1 MQSIN
6 NPPTLNTREKNEV
19 SRAQLVLSG
28 LPYKLFIESCRAE
41 KTKEAYSSSLK
52 AFMLFRS
59 MYDVEVL
66 VTEEPKRAQQYIID
80 FLMVLK
86 EKGLSW
92 QTRVIRAAALK
103 HFYEMND
110 VVLNWKK
117 INRFIG
123 EKSRT
128 VRDRAYTHEEV
139 KKMVEKC
146 DERKRV
152 MILLLASTGM
162 RIGALPGLKLKH
174 LKETKYN
181 VYQIAIYEGTSS
193 EYVTFCTPECARAM
207 REYFEFR
214 TRCGEKLVP
223 DSPVIREQFPR
234 NDQFRA
240 VRGRHISQ
248 TTIMNTIKEVLRDAG
263 LRSVS
268 PSLEGSK
275 MRKRYEVMQI
285 HGLRKFYDTATTQ
298 AGVHPLYVEMLL
310 GHDIQL
316 KGSYFKPSIQ
326 DLLEGNDKMSGYSA
340 AIDALTVSEENR
352 LQVQVNKLRA
362 DISNTKDIRDLLD
375 EKDNEMKMMREEFE
389 RKLQVVMSRIDQN
402 KLVQLEGS
410 RPEGQLHK

>member
-6 NPPTLNTREKNEV
+6 NHSTLSTIEKEV
-19 SRAQLVLSG
+19 PIAQLVLSG
-28 LPYKLFIESCRAE
+28 QPYRLFIESCRAE
-41 KTKEAYSSSLK
+41 KTKEAYASSLK
-52 AFMLFRS
+52 AFMLFRNIL
-59 MYDVEVL
+59 DVEAL
-66 VTEEPKRAQQYIID
+66 VTEEPKRAQQQIID

-128 VRDRAYTHEEV
+128 VRDRAYTLEEV
-139 KKMVEKC
+139 RKMIEKC

-174 LKETKYN
+174 LKETQYS
-181 VYQIAIYEGTSS
+181 VYQITIYEGTSN
-193 EYVTFCTPECARAM
+193 EYVTFCTPECARAI

-214 TRCGEKLVP
+214 TRCGEKLTS

-240 VRGRHISQ
+240 VRGRHVSQ
-248 TTIMNTIKEVLRDAG
+248 STIMNTIKGILQDAG
-263 LRSVS
+263 LRSTS
-268 PSLEGSK
+268 PSLEGGK
-275 MRKRYEVMQI
+275 TRKRNEVMQI

-310 GHDIQL
+310 GHDIHL
-316 KGSYFKPSIQ
+316 KGSYFKPSVR
-326 DLLEGNDKMSGYSA
+326 DLLEGNDKMLGYIA
-340 AIDALTVSEENR
+340 AIDALTISDEER
-352 LQVQVNKLRA
+352 LKLEVVKLEKDKEHAETWRREHEEEMRKLRREME
-362 DISNTKDIRDLLD
+362 IKFQLIL
-375 EKDNEMKMMREEFE
+375 EKIDVG
-389 RKLQVVMSRIDQN
+389 KL
-402 KLVQLEGS
+402 G
-410 RPEGQLHK
+410 